1 MRMVMST
8 IHVCVSMRMV
18 MGESVAVSMT
28 MTMTMTTMWVS
39 MPCQSII
46 TICLLKSSNS
56 LTDLK
61 RILSIDCLWDCYC
74 RVIKQNSKTSKEH
87 YLKTFDWNMKTWQ
100 RLNSETELNK
110 IVKLSMNV
118 QKWHKLPWICWEIK
132 GPHPGKL
139 LDPSHIQGNWGPP
152 FRPTLT
158 KQKLRYL
165 FCLAPKCQPLKQ

>member
-18 MGESVAVSMT
+18 MGVSVAVS

-87 YLKTFDWNMKTWQ
+87 YLKTFDWNMRLSARYCLPLSLQTMCNAIKRCKTWNPEIEWELPKRQ
-100 RLNSETELNK
+100 RKLNSLCIQLKVSNFKE
-110 IVKLSMNV
+110 SFYFR
-118 QKWHKLPWICWEIK
+118 LP
-132 GPHPGKL
+132 
-139 LDPSHIQGNWGPP
+139 
-152 FRPTLT
+152 
-158 KQKLRYL
+158 
-165 FCLAPKCQPLKQ
+165 PKK